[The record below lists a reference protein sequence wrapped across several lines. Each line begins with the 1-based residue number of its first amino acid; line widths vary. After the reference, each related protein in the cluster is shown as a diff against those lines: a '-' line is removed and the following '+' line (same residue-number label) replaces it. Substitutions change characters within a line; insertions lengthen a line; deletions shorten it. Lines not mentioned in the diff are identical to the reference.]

1 MGSAVNM
8 KNTFKSY
15 IILFI
20 GLCFALLL
28 YYPIFNAEYVWDD
41 TMLFV
46 DNTKLVDGALEWE
59 SVSRPILPS
68 TSYLRPLVLASWWAE
83 FQIFGLNTK
92 ISHIVGFIF
101 YFLNVILVYVLTLCL
116 ARRIV
121 PQRNTIFMATLASLF
136 YLVHPALIESTAW
149 VSGRFDQY
157 VTFFTLLSCVIFVIG
172 SDKERFSILASI
184 LLGFTFFAALLSK
197 ELGVVLPAILVCLY
211 FVLQHDSKES
221 YVQLIIKALSKYRY
235 ACVVLCVVL
244 MCYFA
249 LRTTTVAGV
258 YHVKMDWNYIQG
270 IWFNELAPLNAYAD
284 YFKQSFLP
292 FYSTAA
298 LHPIDEYDFDLIS
311 WKLLIILSVACLFYI
326 LYQAIMKRSVVAWL
340 SIASVLSIVLVLHL
354 VPLTINDNLIHER
367 FMTQGLAFLAI
378 ALVFIPYQDILMR
391 LGFTK
396 RLVKLGLGLLIVVW
410 CSLSVLTVKSIV
422 PMWHSNYTL
431 WYWMH
436 STYPKNEFAR
446 YNYWHGVSVQRDYAK
461 LDTLIEE
468 YYQGKAMDVAEQILY
483 AFSKLQQD
491 DPESLGYYQGV
502 VVALP
507 KLHEPDPALTYERFS
522 NGEGNGVTFSNLSM
536 SYLGLG
542 IAQLRYQGNL
552 EAAKENIDIARYY
565 LLDGELHLWYPHTI
579 AVMYLLGQ
587 KEQAMELY
595 QETKKTSRYEI
606 NNYQLN
612 SHIQRFCEQYFDK
625 SKQCAEYQQDNP
637 FKENS

>member
-1 MGSAVNM
+1 MESAVNM
-8 KNTFKSY
+8 KNTLKNCL
-15 IILFI
+15 ILLM
-20 GLCFALLL
+20 GLCFALFL

-46 DNTKLVDGALEWE
+46 ENTKLVDGALEWE
-59 SVSRPILPS
+59 SLNKPILPS

-92 ISHIVGFIF
+92 ISHIIGFIF

-121 PQRNTIFMATLASLF
+121 PKRNTILMATLASLF

-157 VTFFTLLSCVIFVIG
+157 VTFFTLLSCVVFVIG
-172 SDKERFSILASI
+172 SDKARFSILTSI

-211 FVLQHDSKES
+211 FVLQCKSKES

-235 ACVVLCVVL
+235 TCIVLLIVL
-244 MCYFA
+244 GYYFY
-249 LRTTTVAGV
+249 LRTTTIAGM
-258 YHVKMDWNYIQG
+258 YHAELNLNYIQG
-270 IWFNELAPLNAYAD
+270 VWFNELAPLNAYAD

-311 WKLLIILSVACLFYI
+311 WKLLIVLSIACLFCI
-326 LYQAIMKRSVVAWL
+326 LYQAIIKRSVVAWL
-340 SIASVLSIVLVLHL
+340 SMASLLSIVLVLHL
-354 VPLTINDNLIHER
+354 VPLTVNDNLIHER

-378 ALVFIPYQDILMR
+378 ALVFIPYQDILIR

-396 RLVKLGLGLLIVVW
+396 RLVKLTLGLLIVMW

-422 PMWHSNYTL
+422 PMWHSDYTL

-436 STYPKNEFAR
+436 NTYPKNEFAR
-446 YNYWHGVSVQRDYAK
+446 YNYWYGVSVQRDYAK

-468 YYQGKAMDVAEQILY
+468 YYQGKAMDVADQILY
-483 AFSKLQQD
+483 AFSKMQQD
-491 DPESLGYYQGV
+491 DPESLNYYRGIV
-502 VVALP
+502 SVLP

-522 NGEGNGVTFSNLSM
+522 NGGANGITFSNLSM

-542 IAQLRYQGNL
+542 VAQLRYQGDL
-552 EAAKENIDIARYY
+552 KSAKENIDIARYY
-565 LLDGELHLWYPHTI
+565 LLDGELHLWYPHVI
-579 AVMYLLGQ
+579 AVMYLLGDN
-587 KEQAMELY
+587 EQAMTLY
-595 QETKKTSRYEI
+595 QKVKNTSKYKM

-612 SHIQRFCEQYFDK
+612 AHIQRFCKQYSDK
-625 SKQCAEYQQDNP
+625 SKQCIEYQQDNP
-637 FKENS
+637 FKGEM